1 MRLPFVGALH
11 EAHAGDNGTKFYF
24 LQRDMLLLIIE
35 KYFDVRAL
43 FFLGGPSEL
52 FWSFGSGVI
61 IGPVCFR
68 FSRSRFFENQDSEI
82 SQLSGESAV

>member
-43 FFLGGPSEL
+43 FFLRGTVRALLE
-52 FWSFGSGVI
+52 FWVG
-61 IGPVCFR
+61 R
-68 FSRSRFFENQDSEI
+68 DYRSV
-82 SQLSGESAV
+82 SAFLDLVFLRIKILR